1 MSAKM
6 SGSAA
11 APGFR
16 LMVFP
21 KEFERSLWE
30 TLDRRY
36 YSVLLVTFMLLYGF
50 TFYMAHQ
57 DWSLSED
64 QINRIKERAIKKI
77 YNVELIIPPSTTGET
92 SAGSAGYAEEKPS
105 TEVSERGK
113 ERVEESQAQRVQRRQ
128 RGQAGLEAR
137 SRQLQ
142 QEVGGQ
148 GILAIATAAG
158 GTGAGNVAYS
168 DVLRDLAD
176 GGGGVG
182 DIGNVVEGTVG
193 IGIASS
199 SGERTRAAKGSGGY
213 RQDGSGTGID
223 DLIAGSGSGSISGS
237 GSFERRGEVKLTSEN
252 VKLTAGAGSRDPE
265 SITASINQQ
274 ASSIEYCYQKR
285 LKINPSLKGRIDLEI
300 EIAPDG
306 TVPRA
311 NVISSTLGDDQLDT
325 CILRAVKRWR
335 FGAVDTGIVRI
346 RVPFIF

>member
-6 SGSAA
+6 SGSPA

-16 LMVFP
+16 LAGFP

-36 YSVLLVTFMLLYGF
+36 YSVLLSTFLLLYGF

-77 YNVELIIPPSTTGET
+77 YNVELIVPEPAAGET
-92 SAGSAGYAEEKPS
+92 GAGSGGFAEEEPS
-105 TEVSERGK
+105 TEVSEKGK
-113 ERVEESQAQRVQRRQ
+113 ERVEESQAQRAQRRQ

-168 DVLRDLAD
+168 DVLRDLAE

-182 DIGNVVEGTVG
+182 DIGDVVEGTVG
-193 IGIASS
+193 IGVASG
-199 SGERTRAAKGSGGY
+199 SGDRTRAAKGSGY

-223 DLIAGSGSGSISGS
+223 DLISGSGSGSISGG

-285 LKINPSLKGRIDLEI
+285 AKINPNLKGRIDLEI

-311 NVISSTLGDDQLDT
+311 NVINSTLGDDQLDT